1 MDEYYKITEQYLNAL
16 QSSKDE
22 REIHAFLKSR
32 PYLVRNA
39 FNAWAWNHVEV
50 FPEYQLNNEYRIDF
64 LILSADSGQWH
75 VSIVELKSP
84 FLKPFTKGGLY
95 SKYLNEGIKQLE
107 ERIKWLHLN
116 QNRFRQ
122 QLSKH
127 FRKNNSIAHCSN
139 ADDHIYASTE
149 ILDPRTC
156 ISFQYFIVIGRRN
169 MISHE
174 LQSRRHLAASEKI
187 EIATYDRMID
197 IAEGLDKTESG
208 KYL

>member
-1 MDEYYKITEQYLNAL
+1 MDKYYKITEQYLNAL
-16 QSSKDE
+16 EKSKDE

-32 PYLVRNA
+32 PFLIRNT

-50 FPEYQLNNEYRIDF
+50 LPEYQLSNEYRVDF

-84 FLKPFTKGGLY
+84 ITKPFTKSGLY
-95 SKYLNEGIKQLE
+95 SKHLNKGIKQLE
-107 ERIKWLHLN
+107 ERIIWLNRN
-116 QNRFRQ
+116 QDKFRE

-127 FRKNNSIAHCSN
+127 LKKHNVSAHCSN

-149 ILDPRTC
+149 ILDSRTS

-169 MISHE
+169 MISHDF
-174 LQSRRHLAASEKI
+174 QSRRHLIAIDRI
-187 EIATYDRMID
+187 EIVTYDRMIEV
-197 IAEGLDKTESG
+197 AQRLDKAES
-208 KYL
+208 